1 MEEAFLQLAKNDS
14 STKGIIVDKIK
25 QINDMNVA
33 TKAEL
38 ATQLLVDAELV
49 RAVLTLAGDT
59 INDLSIENEVLEEE
73 TTKLKSCLTEIDRD
87 KINAFTAARKKQIQD
102 SNSKN
107 ERILREVTRTMQK
120 AKQLTQ

>member
-1 MEEAFLQLAKNDS
+1 
-14 STKGIIVDKIK
+14 
-25 QINDMNVA
+25 
-33 TKAEL
+33 
-38 ATQLLVDAELV
+38 
-49 RAVLTLAGDT
+49 
-59 INDLSIENEVLEEE
+59 VLEEE

-120 AKQLTQ
+120 AKQLT